1 MIGSGYVELKHFPM
15 KQMFADPFPNPIQC
29 HKFQEFCTIIMNM
42 PEVMDEDDLYW
53 DVQATNTYMVASN
66 AIPQ

>member
-1 MIGSGYVELKHFPM
+1 
-15 KQMFADPFPNPIQC
+15 
-29 HKFQEFCTIIMNM
+29 MNM
-42 PEVMDEDDLYW
+42 PEVMDEYDLYW